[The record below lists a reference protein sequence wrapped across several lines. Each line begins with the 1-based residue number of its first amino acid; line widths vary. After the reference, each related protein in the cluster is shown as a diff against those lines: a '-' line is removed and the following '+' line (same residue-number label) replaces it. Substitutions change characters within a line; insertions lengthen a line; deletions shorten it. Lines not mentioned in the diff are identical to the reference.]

1 MPSERKIKTTAYER
15 DEEAD
20 LKLRPASFD
29 DYIGQAKVKENMKV
43 FIEAAKMRNEPL
55 DHVLLYGQPGLGK
68 TTLSHIIASEM
79 SSPPKASVP
88 SKASSPSAAS
98 GPPKV
103 SSPSKLRITSGPAI
117 ERAGD
122 MAAILNDLNQH
133 DFLFIDEIHRLN
145 RTVEE
150 VLYPAMEDFTIDIV
164 IGKGPAAKSIRL
176 DLPHFTLIGATTR
189 IGLLTAPLR
198 DRFGVI
204 HHLEPYGVDDLCTI
218 ISRSAKVFEVEI
230 SKGGAEEIARRAR
243 GTPRI
248 ANRLLKRVRDFAQ
261 VEYGGAITEE
271 VAKAAL
277 DRLEID
283 PRGLDTVDMKILKTI
298 IHKFSGGP
306 VGLDTLASS
315 IDEEPG
321 TLEDVAEPYLLQ
333 LGFIKRTPRGRVVTP
348 LGYRHLGLEEQI
360 SLDLP

>member
-1 MPSERKIKTTAYER
+1 MQIKTTALPHFNNEQ
-15 DEEAD
+15 DEDVE
-20 LKLRPASFD
+20 LKLRPAHFD
-29 DYIGQAKVKENMKV
+29 EYIGQTKVKENMRV
-43 FIEAAKMRNEPL
+43 FIAAAKKRGEPL

-68 TTLSHIIASEM
+68 TTLSNIIATEM
-79 SSPPKASVP
+79 SG
-88 SKASSPSAAS
+88 SSSR
-98 GPPKV
+98 
-103 SSPSKLRITSGPAI
+103 LRITAGPAI

-122 MAAILNDLNQH
+122 MAAILNDLNAG
-133 DFLFIDEIHRLN
+133 DFLFIDEIHRMP
-145 RTVEE
+145 RMVEE
-150 VLYPAMEDFTIDIV
+150 MLYPAMEDFSIDIV

-176 DLPHFTLIGATTR
+176 DLPPFTLIGATTR

-204 HHLEPYGVDDLCTI
+204 HHLEPYSVADLCTI
-218 ISRSAKVFEVEI
+218 ILRSSEVLAVEVE
-230 SKGGAEEIARRAR
+230 KTGAEEIARRAR

-261 VEYGGAITEE
+261 VEYDGLITNE
-271 VAKAAL
+271 VAKSAL

-283 PRGLDTVDMKILKTI
+283 PMGLDTVDMKILNAI
-298 IHKFSGGP
+298 IGKFGGGP

-333 LGFIKRTPRGRVVTP
+333 LGFIKRTPRGRVATA
-348 LGYRHLGLEEQI
+348 LGYAHLGLENVTTYNI
-360 SLDLP
+360 SLEGYDE